1 MIVERT
7 HSRVASRTFQDFQAQ
22 VTAGDRYFAG
32 ELGDI
37 AESGLCILLPG
48 AVRIQDGEAITG
60 TVQSNHLPVSI
71 QFTGTVAWTSEA
83 MKAGKPCLLVGVEF
97 EREIE
102 LPPAVIAL
110 GMSAA

>member
-1 MIVERT
+1 MIVQRT
-7 HSRVASRTFQDFQAQ
+7 YSRVASRTFQDFHAQ

-37 AESGLCILLPG
+37 SESGLCILLPG
-48 AVRIQDGEAITG
+48 AVEIRDGQEIQG
-60 TVQSNHLPVSI
+60 TVQSGHLPVKI
-71 QFTGTVAWTSEA
+71 QFSGSVAWTSEA
-83 MKAGKPCLLVGVEF
+83 IKAGKPCLLVGVQF
-97 EREIE
+97 ERDIE